1 MQRAAIALR
10 ININAISIAEV
21 QNVLNQDIFCPSLDP
36 KSAITLGDGPD
47 LHQETIHVCYTKGHV
62 GLLYPKDSVILT
74 YTRNDDELE
83 LKEIED
89 KQISKNTHSITWFQ
103 RD

>member
-1 MQRAAIALR
+1 M
-10 ININAISIAEV
+10 
-21 QNVLNQDIFCPSLDP
+21 
-36 KSAITLGDGPD
+36 
-47 LHQETIHVCYTKGHV
+47 CYTKGHV

-89 KQISKNTHSITWFQ
+89 KQISKNTHSIHLVLERLRCGSCQESMDVQQLTIQ
-103 RD
+103 RFYECDHSICKKCFNQLVKF